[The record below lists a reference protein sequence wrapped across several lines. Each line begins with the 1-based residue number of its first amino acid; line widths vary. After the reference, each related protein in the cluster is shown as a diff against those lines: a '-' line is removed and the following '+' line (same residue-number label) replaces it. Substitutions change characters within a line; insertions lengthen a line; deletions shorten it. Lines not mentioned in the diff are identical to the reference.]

1 MQDGRDCRNCPWRC
15 SHRCRPHQHLRCLS
29 LTLEKLRLCV
39 FVCWLIQIDLC
50 AAQSSAEPRFL
61 PGGLTESSSRTIQLS
76 RFLSVSWESL
86 YPSEFNVFEVPA
98 SNYQVA
104 GEAPNMSEW
113 FNINPSRAASYH
125 MNHRQHMQR
134 RKHVKRC
141 FFSVWHCYRHL
152 SVSFLFPFCV
162 STSYSL
168 LDASGSPL
176 FSSSLQLS
184 ILQRS

>member
-1 MQDGRDCRNCPWRC
+1 
-15 SHRCRPHQHLRCLS
+15 
-29 LTLEKLRLCV
+29 
-39 FVCWLIQIDLC
+39 VCWLIQIDLC